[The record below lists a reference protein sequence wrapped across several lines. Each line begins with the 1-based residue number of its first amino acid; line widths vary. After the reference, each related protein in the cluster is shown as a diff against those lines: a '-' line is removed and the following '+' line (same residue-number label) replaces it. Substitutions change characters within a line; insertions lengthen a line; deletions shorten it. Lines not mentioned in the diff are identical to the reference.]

1 MCRSVA
7 LLVMILSLASIQ
19 AQAQTIVPPNPQ
31 PPANKYNYCSA
42 VAAQQS
48 GWNGGSQSNG
58 NAALR
63 GGVAGAGAGALIGGM
78 GGGDAGTGAAIGAA
92 FGLIAGESRRR
103 KQEQKL
109 QNQQNYYYNVLNACM
124 QQ

>member
-1 MCRSVA
+1 MV
-7 LLVMILSLASIQ
+7 LSLASFE
-19 AQAQTIVPPNPQ
+19 AQAQTIAPPNPQ
-31 PPANKYNYCSA
+31 TRTNNYNYCST

-48 GWNGGSQSNG
+48 GWNGGSQSHG

-63 GGVAGAGAGALIGGM
+63 GGAAGAGAGALIGGM

-103 KQEQKL
+103 KQEQ
-109 QNQQNYYYNVLNACM
+109 QQQKQQDYYYSVLNACM